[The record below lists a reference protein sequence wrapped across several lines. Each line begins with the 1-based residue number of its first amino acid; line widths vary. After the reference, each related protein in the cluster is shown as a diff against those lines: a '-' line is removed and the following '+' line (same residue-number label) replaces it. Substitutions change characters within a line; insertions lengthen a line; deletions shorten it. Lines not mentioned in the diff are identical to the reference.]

1 MAVETMGTC
10 DQLAMNNKSQLSKSP
25 TVSLSRSKIFI
36 LDDEAPEADS
46 PTVTILEMYPEAAA
60 TTSMLG
66 RILRR
71 RSSKTHKSPGQTEAD
86 EDRGELSVEMAGF
99 GKLLGTS
106 AFHMTK
112 LLFFPVFYFFLS
124 ML

>member
-10 DQLAMNNKSQLSKSP
+10 DQLAMDNKYQLSKSP

-60 TTSMLG
+60 TTSMLAG
-66 RILRR
+66 IE
-71 RSSKTHKSPGQTEAD
+71 Q
-86 EDRGELSVEMAGF
+86 ED
-99 GKLLGTS
+99 
-106 AFHMTK
+106 
-112 LLFFPVFYFFLS
+112 
-124 ML
+124 

>member
-46 PTVTILEMYPEAAA
+46 PKVTILEM
-60 TTSMLG
+60 
-66 RILRR
+66 
-71 RSSKTHKSPGQTEAD
+71 
-86 EDRGELSVEMAGF
+86 
-99 GKLLGTS
+99 
-106 AFHMTK
+106 
-112 LLFFPVFYFFLS
+112 
-124 ML
+124 